1 MAHSK
6 TGATV
11 FASRSLC
18 STGCGRS
25 TNGNLVCAE
34 CSRRNCL
41 DVEGRRL
48 EERLQKL
55 RLLAAS
61 SAPTTGTC
69 LACQNWRDRC
79 LMGVPDVS
87 VAFAPL
93 CACFLPQPADEL
105 ASCERIDV
113 GQRGETPDP

>member
-1 MAHSK
+1 MAHAK

-11 FASRSLC
+11 FASRVKC
-18 STGCGRS
+18 STGCGRT

-41 DVEGRRL
+41 DIEGRRL
-48 EERLQKL
+48 EERLQGL
-55 RLLAAS
+55 RRMAAS
-61 SAPTTGTC
+61 GAPTEGTC
-69 LACQNWRDRC
+69 LSCLNWRDQC

-93 CACFLPQPADEL
+93 CSCYLPNA
-105 ASCERIDV
+105 R
-113 GQRGETPDP
+113 